1 MTFHLDTPT
10 LLFGL
15 VIFCSRVAD
24 VSIGTLR
31 TISIV
36 NGRSLVAFFLGMV
49 EISLWL
55 AVVSTV
61 ILEIGQRPI
70 LGVFYVLGFA
80 TGNAVGIAIERRI
93 AFGHA
98 VMRVFT
104 AGRGREMAQAVRN
117 MGHGVTT
124 FAGEGVAG
132 PVTELLIVSRRRD
145 QKKILST
152 IRTIEPK
159 AFYVTE
165 QVGAVSKLYRPLA
178 PQPTGWRSVLKKK

>member
-1 MTFHLDTPT
+1 MTLELDAPT

-15 VIFCSRVAD
+15 VVFCARVAD

-36 NGRSLVAFFLGMV
+36 NGRTLVAFFLGLV

-61 ILEIGQRPI
+61 IMEIGHRPI

-80 TGNAVGIAIERRI
+80 TGNAVGICIERRL
-93 AFGHA
+93 AYGNT

-104 AGRGREMAQAVRN
+104 AGRGKNMAKTIRD

-124 FAGEGVAG
+124 FEGEGVTG

-145 QKKILST
+145 LKKILAAV
-152 IRTIEPK
+152 RAIEPK
-159 AFYVTE
+159 AFYITE
-165 QVGAVSKLYRPLA
+165 QVGVVSKLYRPLLA
-178 PQPTGWRSVLKKK
+178 EPTGWRSVLKKK